1 MSEAAVSHRES
12 TIQSADGTKLGLRRC
27 SAAGPI
33 QAEVLIVHG
42 YADHGGRYREV
53 SEHLARA
60 GLGVTAV
67 DLRGHGRSDGQRGY
81 IASFL
86 DYHAD
91 VAAGLGTLDAALPHF
106 ILAHSMGAML
116 SLDYVSQKSPKL
128 AGLVVTNPFLALAAA
143 PPKAKL
149 LVGKAAAFLAPRLS
163 LPSGLDPAHISRD
176 PATQEA
182 YREDPLVFTT
192 ANAAWFRECGVAQER
207 VRALKALPVPL
218 LFAYSLTDPIASGE
232 AHRALAAQ
240 LESPDKT
247 VVERDGLH
255 EILNETN
262 RAELH
267 DKIRDWILSRARGAG

>member
-1 MSEAAVSHRES
+1 MSEAAVTHRES
-12 TIQSADGTKLGLRRC
+12 TIQSADGTKLALRHF
-27 SAAGPI
+27 SGAGPAR
-33 QAEVLIVHG
+33 AEVLIVHG
-42 YADHGGRYREV
+42 YADHGGRYREI

-60 GLGVTAV
+60 GLAVTTV
-67 DLRGHGRSDGQRGY
+67 DLRGHGRSEGQRGY
-81 IASFL
+81 IGRFF

-91 VAAGLGTLDAALPHF
+91 VTAALATLDTALPHF

-128 AGLVVTNPFLALAAA
+128 SGLVVTNPFLALAAA

-163 LPSGLDPAHISRD
+163 LPSGLDPASISRD
-176 PATQEA
+176 PAIREA
-182 YREDPLVFTT
+182 YRTDPLVFTT

-207 VRALKALPVPL
+207 VRALKRLPVAL
-218 LFAYSLTDPIASGE
+218 LFAYSATDPIASGE

-240 LESPDKT
+240 LDCPDKT

-267 DKIRDWILSRARGAG
+267 DRIRDWIVAHLPAT